1 MFDVLRLLKSLNLR
15 KYCRFFKENDIDGRT
30 LVNCLSVE
38 DVTELGIPLTS
49 KARILLE
56 EITKMKET
64 NEGET
69 ISETMSELSVDS

>member
-1 MFDVLRLLKSLNLR
+1 M
-15 KYCRFFKENDIDGRT
+15 
-30 LVNCLSVE
+30 NCLSVE